1 MGSGRVA
8 SAKHEARPRRS
19 DLRCAGD
26 LCVGLCRGVVPLQPR
41 PHAAIHSR
49 SNDRSNVRAT
59 EGRCRTRRCRECPR
73 IARQCAGV
81 CIGIPQPRMGAQA
94 YVSCELKVETL
105 VQSSNDRCCL
115 FCPNHEL
122 GWHYNDV
129 GQGRPLLLLHG
140 IGMSHVAWKMIIP
153 DLAKE
158 RRVLAFDI
166 AGFGSTPTLTD
177 IQPSPVNLV
186 ASLAETLRKID
197 EERQISAEYNSVD
210 VVGNSLGG
218 YMALEAAKLGK
229 LARFR
234 VNSVVALSP
243 AGLWRKRFPFRSE
256 IVLQV
261 TRLGTG
267 LFPRLTH
274 ALLRREHTRR
284 LLMAIPASPEVPEE
298 DALDLVNIFAS
309 ASVFASKAALRNFRE
324 SMKAP
329 FSGGKTISRNIRVTI
344 TFGKRDLLLPPSARL
359 RHEIPENVIWREGQD
374 RWAHVP
380 MWDDPEG
387 VTKLILEGT
396 A

>member
-1 MGSGRVA
+1 M
-8 SAKHEARPRRS
+8 
-19 DLRCAGD
+19 
-26 LCVGLCRGVVPLQPR
+26 
-41 PHAAIHSR
+41 
-49 SNDRSNVRAT
+49 
-59 EGRCRTRRCRECPR
+59 
-73 IARQCAGV
+73 
-81 CIGIPQPRMGAQA
+81 
-94 YVSCELKVETL
+94 KVEMK
-105 VQSSNDRCCL
+105 VQSSNNGGCL
-115 FCPNHEL
+115 FCPNHKF

-129 GQGRPLLLLHG
+129 GQGRPLILLHG
-140 IGMSHVAWKMIIP
+140 IGMSHVAWKMVVP
-153 DLAKE
+153 NLAKE

-166 AGFGSTPTLTD
+166 AGFGSTPALTD
-177 IQPSPVNLV
+177 VQQTPANLV
-186 ASLAETLRKID
+186 ASLAETLHRID
-197 EERQISAEYNSVD
+197 EEKQISEEFNSVD

-261 TRLGTG
+261 TRLGAI
-267 LFPRLTH
+267 LLPHLTH
-274 ALLRREHTRR
+274 ALLRRERTRR
-284 LLMAIPASPEVPEE
+284 LLLAIPISREVPEA
-298 DALDLVNIFAS
+298 DAIELVNIFAS
-309 ASVFASKAALRNFRE
+309 ASVFASKAALRDFRE

-329 FSGGKTISRNIRVTI
+329 FNDGQRISKNIRVTI

-359 RHEIPENVIWREGQD
+359 RHAIPDDENVIWREGQE